1 MLAIITALTSDAM
14 HDMRGVAT
22 HPDRGRMT
30 TVDYRLFI
38 NRDLPL
44 RERGCESK
52 AVYLSRG
59 EARSRARNGRAGYAG
74 LHPYRCRYCPHWHLG
89 HRRRRH

>member
-1 MLAIITALTSDAM
+1 
-14 HDMRGVAT
+14 
-22 HPDRGRMT
+22 MT
-30 TVDYRLFI
+30 TVDYRRFI

-52 AVYLSRG
+52 ALYLSRG
-59 EARSRARNGRAGYAG
+59 EARSVARGGRCSG

>member
-1 MLAIITALTSDAM
+1 
-14 HDMRGVAT
+14 
-22 HPDRGRMT
+22 MT

-44 RERGCESK
+44 RERGYESK
-52 AVYLSRG
+52 ALYLSRG
-59 EARSRARNGRAGYAG
+59 EARSQVRNGRRGNAG
-74 LHPYRCRYCPHWHLG
+74 LHPYCCRYCPHWHLG